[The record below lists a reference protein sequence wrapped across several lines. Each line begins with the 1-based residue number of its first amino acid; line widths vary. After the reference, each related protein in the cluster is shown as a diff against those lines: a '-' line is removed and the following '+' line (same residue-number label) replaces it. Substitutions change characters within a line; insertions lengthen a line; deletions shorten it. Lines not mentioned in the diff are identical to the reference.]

1 MKSIL
6 LVGLG
11 GAVGSMLRYFT
22 TSTFNRVVNT
32 TFPIGTFAVNIIG
45 CVLIG
50 ILVSAA
56 EKNQLINND
65 VRLLLITGFCGGF
78 TTFSTFSHENIQ
90 LLNTGNFTSLSINI
104 IASVALGIAGVW
116 LGLNIIK

>member
-22 TSTFNRVVNT
+22 TSTFYRVVNT

>member
-1 MKSIL
+1 MKSLL

-11 GAVGSMLRYFT
+11 GAVGSISRYII
-22 TSTFNRVVNT
+22 SSSLGRVSNT
-32 TFPIGTFAVNIIG
+32 TFPIGTFMINIIG
-45 CVLIG
+45 CILIG

-56 EKNQLINND
+56 AKYQVIND
-65 VRLLLITGFCGGF
+65 DMKLLLITGFCGGF

-90 LLNTGNFTSLSINI
+90 LLNAGNFTLLSLNI
-104 IASVALGIAGVW
+104 LASVALGIVGVW